1 MIVVVG
7 ASAGGVE
14 SVSAFINALPA
25 DFGAAVLVVIH
36 IPSHTPTQLDKV
48 LARHSRL
55 PVRLAVDGGVVE
67 PGHIYAPPT
76 DRHLMLQ
83 GGVMRLTRGPKEG
96 RVRPSIDV
104 LFRSAAVEFGT
115 RIIGVV
121 MSGMLDDGTAGL
133 WAIKDAGGK
142 ALVQCPD
149 EAMHRS
155 MPDSAI
161 EHVQIDLIAPV
172 AELARE
178 VIKMVHQPAQAEPS
192 CASTAR
198 HFVEN
203 RIAMEGNGLQLG
215 VMKLGQVAGYTCPN
229 CHGVL
234 VQIEE
239 GPIVRFRCHT
249 GHSFSLKALLA
260 EVNSS
265 IDKGLWDTLRAVEE
279 RIMLLRQMAGLAHVA
294 GHEQACRQ
302 WSNQAADADQRIQA
316 LRELALNGQLLGQ
329 LQEE

>member
-1 MIVVVG
+1 MTARAVAPARPGRIVVVG

-14 SVSAFINALPA
+14 AVGAFIKALPA
-25 DFGAAVLVVIH
+25 DFGASVLVVVH
-36 IPSHTPTQLDKV
+36 IPAHALTQPDKV
-48 LARHSRL
+48 FTRHSRL
-55 PVRLAVDGGVVE
+55 PVSLAEDGGVAE
-67 PGHIYAPPT
+67 PGHIYIPAT
-76 DRHLMLQ
+76 DRHPMVQ
-83 GGVMRLTRGPKEG
+83 GGVMRLTRGPREG

-104 LFRSAAVEFGT
+104 LFRPAAVEFGP
-115 RIIGVV
+115 RAIGVV

-161 EHVQIDLIAPV
+161 EHVQIDLVAPV
-172 AELARE
+172 AGLAQE
-178 VIKMVHQPAQAEPS
+178 VITMVHQPAQAERS

-198 HFVEN
+198 HLVEN

-215 VMKLGQVAGYTCPN
+215 VMKLGQVSGYICPD
-229 CHGVL
+229 CHNVL

-260 EVNSS
+260 EVNGS
-265 IDKGLWDTLRAVEE
+265 IDKGFVGRLARGRRAHHAFAPDGG
-279 RIMLLRQMAGLAHVA
+279 AGPGGRPRRSLPAMV
-294 GHEQACRQ
+294 
-302 WSNQAADADQRIQA
+302 
-316 LRELALNGQLLGQ
+316 
-329 LQEE
+329 